1 MRAYSTRGAARLVSV
16 LTGLALLATVPIALA
31 DGASR
36 PRSQAAELRAGAASL
51 DKRASNAT
59 LELYALETELRR
71 AQGDLDALA
80 ARRAQV
86 ARDRAATELQLEIA
100 KQAVL
105 SSESQ
110 LAVLVRALYER
121 PDQADPLA
129 VLLSAESLDE
139 ALAGLDSLSRV
150 AGENNRIIEQARG
163 TRTKLAALGAR
174 LAEQEDELN
183 RLAAAAEQHAAE
195 LAATAAAR
203 TSFVTELRQRQGL
216 TAARLAAVEAEAETA
231 EKRTAS
237 MPAPAHAAGR
247 DRGERTANDHR
258 HGDWVHAARAH
269 IDRDPDRARRRRRR
283 SLRDP
288 ARNAADDSG
297 LWHGRRGRHG
307 RSNARKRD
315 RSLVPDDAAG
325 ARVGAANSDRHDPV
339 TRMRVE

>member
-1 MRAYSTRGAARLVSV
+1 MSV
-16 LTGLALLATVPIALA
+16 LTGVALMATVSIALA

-51 DKRASNAT
+51 DKRAGNAT
-59 LELYALETELRR
+59 LELYALEIELRR
-71 AQGDLDALA
+71 TQGDLDALA
-80 ARRAQV
+80 ARRTQV
-86 ARDRAATELQLEIA
+86 ARERAATEMQLEIA

-121 PDQADPLA
+121 PEQADPLA

-183 RLAAAAEQHAAE
+183 RLVAAAEQHAAE
-195 LAATAAAR
+195 VAAAAAAR

-237 MPAPAHAAGR
+237 MPAPAPTPPVAIAESGPRTITVTATGYTLRGRTSTGIQTGSGVVAVDPSVIPLGTRLTIPGYGTGVAADTGGAMQGNVI
-247 DRGERTANDHR
+247 DLWFPTMQQ
-258 HGDWVHAARAH
+258 ARA
-269 IDRDPDRARRRRRR
+269 
-283 SLRDP
+283 
-288 ARNAADDSG
+288 
-297 LWHGRRGRHG
+297 WGRRT
-307 RSNARKRD
+307 
-315 RSLVPDDAAG
+315 
-325 ARVGAANSDRHDPV
+325 V
-339 TRMRVE
+339 TVTIP

>member
-1 MRAYSTRGAARLVSV
+1 VSV
-16 LTGLALLATVPIALA
+16 LTGFALMATVPIALA

-51 DKRASNAT
+51 DKRATNAT

-71 AQGDLDALA
+71 AQGDVDALA

-86 ARDRAATELQLEIA
+86 ARDRAATQKQLEVA
-100 KQAVL
+100 NQAVL

-150 AGENNRIIEQARG
+150 AGENNRIIEQVRG

-203 TSFVTELRQRQGL
+203 MSFVTGLRQKQGL
-216 TAARLAAVEAEAETA
+216 TAARLAAVEAGTA

-237 MPAPAHAAGR
+237 MSAPEPTPPVAIAENGPRTITVTATGYTLRGRTSTGIRTGPGVVAVDPSVIPLGTRLTIPGYGTGVAADTGGAMRGNVIDLWFPTTQQAHA
-247 DRGERTANDHR
+247 
-258 HGDWVHAARAH
+258 W
-269 IDRDPDRARRRRRR
+269 
-283 SLRDP
+283 
-288 ARNAADDSG
+288 
-297 LWHGRRGRHG
+297 GRRT
-307 RSNARKRD
+307 
-315 RSLVPDDAAG
+315 
-325 ARVGAANSDRHDPV
+325 V
-339 TRMRVE
+339 TVTIS